1 MSRFLSRAIGAIGA
15 LFHRARVD
23 RDLDD
28 ELRAYLEA
36 AIDRHMHAGLGREA
50 ATRAARIEI
59 GSMTAVKQRVRDT
72 GWESHV
78 DALWLNL
85 RYAWRGLRRAPG
97 FAAIAIGTL
106 AMGIGA
112 TTVIFSTLD
121 GVLLRPLPYPQPDRL
136 VWIWGQLRGGP
147 QRASVN

>member
-78 DALWLNL
+78 DALGI
-85 RYAWRGLRRAPG
+85 RRGRVAASRSSSPRRG
-97 FAAIAIGTL
+97 RRSGL
-106 AMGIGA
+106 Q
-112 TTVIFSTLD
+112 S
-121 GVLLRPLPYPQPDRL
+121 YCS
-136 VWIWGQLRGGP
+136 
-147 QRASVN
+147 SVRRDSHSRSRRRRT